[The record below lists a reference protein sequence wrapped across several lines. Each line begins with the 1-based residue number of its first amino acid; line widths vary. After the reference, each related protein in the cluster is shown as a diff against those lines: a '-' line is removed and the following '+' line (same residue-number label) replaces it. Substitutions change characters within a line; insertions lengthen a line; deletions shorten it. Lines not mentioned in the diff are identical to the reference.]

1 MTRIARDAPRWST
14 SAFGEPAG
22 ISTTELSVLGHH
34 LRLCR
39 GLQGRWL
46 ALLCAVDAMH
56 AFMAAR
62 LVTSAMA
69 VLLLAG
75 VGSLAF

>member
-1 MTRIARDAPRWST
+1 
-14 SAFGEPAG
+14 
-22 ISTTELSVLGHH
+22 
-34 LRLCR
+34 
-39 GLQGRWL
+39 
-46 ALLCAVDAMH
+46 LLCAVDAMH